1 LGSDRRNDGGAGRTL
16 DGQFRI
22 LGPLGKG
29 GMGTVYLAEQVTIG
43 RKVVVKILNQRLSQ
57 DPTAVERFR
66 REARAIARLSHPN
79 LIQVYLFGTTEE
91 GAPYIAMEFVPGRPL
106 SEALL
111 IAGRIPQKQA
121 LRIAVQIFDAVA
133 HAHATGVIHRDLKPP
148 NIMLCEVTGQTD
160 FVKVLDFGLAKLVG
174 EARPDATLTK
184 TGCITGTP
192 RYMSPEQAR
201 GDALDARSDI
211 YSLGIILYEM
221 LAGAHPFEA
230 ATISDYLVCHM
241 SWPPRLFAVSA
252 PGLTLDEELQAF
264 VLRCLAKSPD
274 ERPPTADAAAAELR
288 RILDRLP
295 AGETT
300 ASLSDIAQM
309 PTADGTADGGL
320 PAAPIPVGGFKGP
333 SGFTGSPPKKSGDFG
348 TDPTVALPSEPGA
361 PRGAPQGTKPGS
373 ALSTGSA
380 SSPSSGS
387 RSTPSTGSAS
397 SSPADSRTAPFAR
410 PGNRSWRKAAI
421 VAWLAVLLVAA
432 LWLSLTWVLNRTA
445 EAPQKQAEPP
455 SSSSGQNQ
463 PTSSVGSPAALPGAA
478 EPAEPA
484 EPAEHAEPSAEDY
497 STPKPA
503 REIRFGVHPYPGALE
518 SHADEESVY
527 YEIHA
532 DAQVAPALRHVN
544 HTGSRA
550 AIVRSVRGQPL
561 R

>member
-1 LGSDRRNDGGAGRTL
+1 
-16 DGQFRI
+16 
-22 LGPLGKG
+22 
-29 GMGTVYLAEQVTIG
+29 MGTVYLAEQVTIG

-373 ALSTGSA
+373 APSTGSA

-497 STPKPA
+497 STPKPD
-503 REIRFGVHPYPGALE
+503 REIRFGFHPYPGALE